1 MYRNILVAFDASPPS
16 ETALI
21 HAARL
26 AKALGARLRVA
37 YVEVDPALYFPLM
50 AAALP
55 SVADMQN
62 ALNAETLAVREA
74 ALDILAR
81 EGVAADFATLPL
93 MDSHMHIADR
103 LLTEVRRVGADLVV
117 TGSHG
122 RRSLARVTLGSEA
135 SLHAVRVGMQVA
147 PPHSSLLA
155 IYVEDRGVDV
165 SELEESLLTPT
176 PAVPRAENALAQASA
191 IMTELGAKGNIE
203 RRVSHTRLAED
214 VAATLLRE
222 AQEWEADLVVVGA
235 QDRHGLFSWFNGH
248 ENERVA
254 RAIDRPLLVV
264 NQAG

>member
-26 AKALGARLRVA
+26 AKALGASLRVA

-55 SVADMQN
+55 SVPDMQN
-62 ALNAETLAVREA
+62 TLNAETLAVREA

-81 EGVAADFATLPL
+81 EGVAADFATLAL

-122 RRSLARVTLGSEA
+122 RRGLARLTLGSEA
-135 SLHAVRVGMQVA
+135 NR
-147 PPHSSLLA
+147 LLQRA
-155 IYVEDRGVDV
+155 DRPVLIIK
-165 SELEESLLTPT
+165 SPT
-176 PAVPRAENALAQASA
+176 P
-191 IMTELGAKGNIE
+191 
-203 RRVSHTRLAED
+203 
-214 VAATLLRE
+214 
-222 AQEWEADLVVVGA
+222 
-235 QDRHGLFSWFNGH
+235 
-248 ENERVA
+248 
-254 RAIDRPLLVV
+254 
-264 NQAG
+264 

>member
-1 MYRNILVAFDASPPS
+1 MQNQGEEIMYRNILVAFDASPPS
-16 ETALI
+16 ETALT

-26 AKALGARLRVA
+26 AKALGASLRVA

-55 SVADMQN
+55 SVAEMQN

-122 RRSLARVTLGSEA
+122 RRGLARVTLGSEA
-135 SLHAVRVGMQVA
+135 NR
-147 PPHSSLLA
+147 LLQ
-155 IYVEDRGVDV
+155 
-165 SELEESLLTPT
+165 
-176 PAVPRAENALAQASA
+176 RA
-191 IMTELGAKGNIE
+191 
-203 RRVSHTRLAED
+203 
-214 VAATLLRE
+214 
-222 AQEWEADLVVVGA
+222 
-235 QDRHGLFSWFNGH
+235 
-248 ENERVA
+248 
-254 RAIDRPLLVV
+254 DRPVLIIKSP
-264 NQAG
+264 AP